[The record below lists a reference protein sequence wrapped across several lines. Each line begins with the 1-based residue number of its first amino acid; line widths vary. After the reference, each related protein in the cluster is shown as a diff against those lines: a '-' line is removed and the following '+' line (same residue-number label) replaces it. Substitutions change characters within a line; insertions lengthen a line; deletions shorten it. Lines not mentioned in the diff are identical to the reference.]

1 MKTII
6 IAVLSAFILSF
17 MPSCNATK
25 KATDFVQKHCP
36 DSKITA
42 NEDGTFTV
50 SISCETLYNTEQLQK
65 YIVSG
70 RITYDVANAELLVTG
85 VSKQSVPDI
94 MAILKAI
101 ISGVKK

>member
-6 IAVLSAFILSF
+6 IFILSAFILSF

-25 KATDFVQKHCP
+25 KATAFVQKHCP
-36 DSKITA
+36 DSSIKA
-42 NEDGTFTV
+42 NDDGTFTV
-50 SISCETLYNTEQLQK
+50 SISCENLYNTEQLQK

-101 ISGVKK
+101 VSGVKK